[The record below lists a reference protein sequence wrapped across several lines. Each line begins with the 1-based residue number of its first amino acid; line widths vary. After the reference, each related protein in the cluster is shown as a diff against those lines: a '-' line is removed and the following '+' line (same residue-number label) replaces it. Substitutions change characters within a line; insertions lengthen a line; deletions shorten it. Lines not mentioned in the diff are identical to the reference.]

1 MRTFMQLTLLALTLA
16 PLGCGDGKDRAKRDV
31 ITVEQARLA
40 LLRLVA
46 ADPDKRFRGTEGDLL
61 EDLDEG
67 DDPLRIGNFVC
78 CRKDASFFITVG
90 DRKPKGD
97 LQDLSGRFV
106 RDDRGRWKAVLDRE
120 TRPVCHTPKEKPKR
134 PDLK

>member
-1 MRTFMQLTLLALTLA
+1 MRNFTRLGVLALVLI
-16 PLGCGDGKDRAKRDV
+16 PLGCGDGKDKAKPDA

-46 ADPDKRFRGTEGDLL
+46 ADPDKRFRGSEGDLL
-61 EDLDEG
+61 EDLDDG
-67 DDPLRIGNFVC
+67 DDPIPIGNFVC

-90 DRKPKGD
+90 ERKPKGD

-106 RDDRGRWKAVLDRE
+106 RDDKRRWKAVLDRE
-120 TRPVCHTPKEKPKR
+120 ARPVCHTPKEKPKR